1 MIENELDELKD
12 AARAKELLKM
22 ARDLAEEAEQSS
34 DDDSRQKLENRA
46 RKYLEEARRIR
57 IQPARRTKFRGGR

>member
-1 MIENELDELKD
+1 MMEIELDALKD
-12 AARAKELLKM
+12 AARAKELLKL

-34 DDDSRQKLENRA
+34 DEDSRQKLESRA

-57 IQPARRTKFRGGR
+57 NQPARRAKFKRAR